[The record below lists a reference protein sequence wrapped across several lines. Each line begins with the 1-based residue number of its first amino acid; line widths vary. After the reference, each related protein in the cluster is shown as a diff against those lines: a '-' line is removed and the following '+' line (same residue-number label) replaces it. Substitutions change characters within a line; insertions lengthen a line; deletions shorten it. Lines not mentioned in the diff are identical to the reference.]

1 MIINTIFKSIT
12 IPILLIT
19 SAWAGADDNKL
30 SELIPDPKYS
40 PAEVV
45 SMQMDAL
52 KNNNIP
58 YQDAG
63 IEISFRFAS
72 PENKKST
79 GPIERFK
86 LLFKNADYAPM
97 LNHRSLEIGPVK
109 YIQESANV
117 PIYIMSKEGKKIL
130 YIFRLDKQT
139 QDPCQNCWMT
149 SGVIRIPTDSLEE
162 KQDKPI

>member
-1 MIINTIFKSIT
+1 MAINTHFNSIAFLV
-12 IPILLIT
+12 LLIS
-19 SAWAGADDNKL
+19 SAWVIADNFN
-30 SELIPDPKYS
+30 SNETIPDPKYS
-40 PAEVV
+40 PADVV
-45 SMQMDAL
+45 NLQMNAL

-58 YQDAG
+58 YPNAG

-72 PENKKST
+72 PENKKHT

-86 LLFKNADYAPM
+86 LLFKNEDYAPM
-97 LNHRSLEIGPVK
+97 LNYSSLEIGPVK
-109 YIQESANV
+109 YIQDSANV
-117 PIYIMSKEGKKIL
+117 PIFIMSKEGKKTL

-139 QDPCQNCWMT
+139 QPPYENCWMT